1 MIKAWN
7 LACMFHRA
15 LEKQPD
21 IVPNDIF
28 AFSAFFQDGR
38 RQTGSTYISACR
50 PDSNE
55 IPKAIPMFSGSSNPM
70 RLRGILYNINESGYS
85 NIAMKFQVTFTIFGS
100 GISSFQLYWYEHC
113 NTQPVSK
120 ARWRLSNW
128 EYHSIPLCPVGFLE
142 PENIG
147 NSLWN
152 FVASWPR
159 SWDTSIS
166 GLKAAICEYPL
177 PFMLYGIPLSLIG
190 LLEPE
195 NIGIAFGMSLLS
207 GLQAE
212 I

>member
-1 MIKAWN
+1 MTLPMI
-7 LACMFHRA
+7 L
-15 LEKQPD
+15 
-21 IVPNDIF
+21 
-28 AFSAFFQDGR
+28 
-38 RQTGSTYISACR
+38 
-50 PDSNE
+50 
-55 IPKAIPMFSGSSNPM
+55 GSSNPM
-70 RLRGILYNINESGYS
+70 RLRNTVQHKWKWIFKDSNE
-85 NIAMKFQVTFTIFGS
+85 IPKVTFTIFGS

-128 EYHSIPLCPVGFLE
+128 EYHSIPLRPVGFLE

-159 SWDTSIS
+159 SWDTAIS

-177 PFMLYGIPLSLIG
+177 PFMLYSIPLSLIG

-195 NIGIAFGMSLLS
+195 NIGIAFGILLLS
-207 GLQAE
+207 GLQAD